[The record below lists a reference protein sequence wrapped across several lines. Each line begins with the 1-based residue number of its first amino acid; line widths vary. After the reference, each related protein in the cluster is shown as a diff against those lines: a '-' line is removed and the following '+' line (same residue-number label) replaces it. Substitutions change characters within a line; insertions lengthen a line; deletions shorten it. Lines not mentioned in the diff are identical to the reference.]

1 MTDQERLDAIDAA
14 KEEAT
19 NLTAGLQAN
28 GRPEVTRGDSEAES
42 EETPPE

>member
-19 NLTAGLQAN
+19 NLTAGLKKD
-28 GRPEVTRGDSEAES
+28 GTPEKPKPSS
-42 EETPPE
+42 